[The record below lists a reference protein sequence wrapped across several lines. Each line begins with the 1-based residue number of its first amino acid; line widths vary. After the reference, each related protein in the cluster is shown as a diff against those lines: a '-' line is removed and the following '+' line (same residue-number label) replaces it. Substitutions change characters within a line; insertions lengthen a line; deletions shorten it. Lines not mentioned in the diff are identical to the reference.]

1 MMGSVQVNTATSYYV
16 NIQSSIYKA
25 PLWLIL
31 ADFLSQV
38 RERNKREIELEKDGW
53 PAVAFSGNS
62 RWPEVV
68 GVVGFNLEPFR
79 DATNVMYRIMP
90 RWVDAWMANRMDA
103 RKQVRNGRLR

>member
-1 MMGSVQVNTATSYYV
+1 MKGVLCKYPKF
-16 NIQSSIYKA
+16 NIKD
-25 PLWLIL
+25 PLWLLL

-68 GVVGFNLEPFR
+68 GVVGFNLEPII
-79 DATNVMYRIMP
+79 DATNVMVSFDLPKSLLKVLKI
-90 RWVDAWMANRMDA
+90 VEIKSVQN
-103 RKQVRNGRLR
+103 VIL